1 MGSPEYRADL
11 AEHLKEQLV
20 PDNFW
25 QFLQGKKIKIVI
37 DGDKTLPYQEAER
50 RIASKEW
57 DIAFTLSPVISVAA
71 KDNGYIFAARM
82 FPSSK
87 TYQSALFVKADS
99 AIKSIDDIKP
109 TTTIA
114 LGAINS
120 ASSFYMPSYDL
131 YGKRAILDIGHRGSE
146 ILKLVKTGKADVGSA
161 ALGDTIKA
169 TDANI
174 RLIHQSRDIPS
185 SGIYLSSKLSE
196 SDRQTLKNCSLTPQ
210 KIFKKKLIMVQ
221 VQNQTTHFL
230 EKLLVKPRVFK
241 FAQT

>member
-1 MGSPEYRADL
+1 MGSPEYQADL

-20 PDNFW
+20 PDSFW
-25 QFLQGKKIKIVI
+25 QFLQGNKIKIVI

-50 RIASKEW
+50 HIASKER
-57 DIAFTLSPVISVAA
+57 DIAFTLSPVISVTV
-71 KDNGYIFAARM
+71 KDNGYTFAARI
-82 FPSSK
+82 PSSK

-114 LGAINS
+114 LGATNS

-131 YGKRAILDIGHRGSE
+131 YGKRATLYIGHRGSE

-174 RLIHQSRDIPS
+174 RIS
-185 SGIYLSSKLSE
+185 SIKVEISLVREFIYLLNS
-196 SDRQTLKNCSLTPQ
+196 P
-210 KIFKKKLIMVQ
+210 
-221 VQNQTTHFL
+221 NQT
-230 EKLLVKPRVFK
+230 VKR
-241 FAQT
+241 